1 MEAGGGLMR
10 GGVVEG
16 AGREEEEEEEDCPMP
31 GLVAAAAQAGS
42 SSPVCR
48 KCAGE
53 APAETARFVD
63 HRRTIRKF
71 LYIEGKVQLYS
82 TLATGTRKRLTD
94 TSGDLEPGRSCATL
108 RCGQPE
114 SRFRRRENEPLSLH

>member
-16 AGREEEEEEEDCPMP
+16 GGREAEEDCPMP

-42 SSPVCR
+42 SSLVCR

-53 APAETARFVD
+53 APAETARFLD
-63 HRRTIRKF
+63 HRRTFHKF
-71 LYIEGKVQLYS
+71 LYVEGKVQVY
-82 TLATGTRKRLTD
+82 
-94 TSGDLEPGRSCATL
+94 
-108 RCGQPE
+108 
-114 SRFRRRENEPLSLH
+114 